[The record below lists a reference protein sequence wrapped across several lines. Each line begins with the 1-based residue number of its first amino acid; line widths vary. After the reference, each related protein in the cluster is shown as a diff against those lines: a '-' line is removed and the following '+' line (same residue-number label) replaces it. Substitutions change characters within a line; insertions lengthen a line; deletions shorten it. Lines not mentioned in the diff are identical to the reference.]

1 MKKETIH
8 LQNID
13 ELPGLAS
20 RIIGYTGNIFLW
32 GFYGNLGAGKTTLIR
47 EICSQLKVFDTV
59 NSPTFALVNEYRR
72 AQGGPVYHFD
82 FYRIKDTREAFD
94 IGYEEY
100 FYSGNLC
107 LVEWPDRI
115 EELLPEAMAAVRI
128 RRNEDDSR
136 TVILEIP

>member
-1 MKKETIH
+1 MKQETIH
-8 LQNID
+8 LNSIK
-13 ELPGLAS
+13 ELPALAS
-20 RIIGYTGNIFLW
+20 RIIEFMGNITLW

-47 EICSQLKVFDTV
+47 EICSQLGVLDTV

-72 AQGGPVYHFD
+72 ATEGPVYHFD

-107 LVEWPDRI
+107 LIEWPDRI
-115 EELLPEAMAAVRI
+115 EELLPEAMAVVRI
-128 RRNEDDSR
+128 HRNEDDSR

>member
-1 MKKETIH
+1 MKEEKIH
-8 LQNID
+8 LQRID
-13 ELPGLAS
+13 ELPALAS
-20 RIIGYTGNIFLW
+20 RIIGYAGNYTVW

-47 EICSQLKVFDTV
+47 EICSQLDVLDTV

-72 AQGGPVYHFD
+72 TKGGPVYHFD
-82 FYRIKDTREAFD
+82 FYRIRDTREAFD

-107 LVEWPDRI
+107 LIEWPDRI
-115 EELLPEAMAAVRI
+115 EELLPEAMALVRI
-128 RRNEDDSR
+128 NRNEDDSR